1 MPRCSGPRLS
11 LQQEQHASSDDD
23 DDGGEYNSED
33 DGELGNSQLARQ
45 LDRDIW
51 VEENMDTLLALYDQL
66 LTQGRALFGDAF
78 LQDGNWADFAH
89 FCYYKTQPFYFPK
102 G

>member
-1 MPRCSGPRLS
+1 MPRCSGPRLLTMES
-11 LQQEQHASSDDD
+11 ETSDSSSEYDDSND
-23 DDGGEYNSED
+23 ACNNYE
-33 DGELGNSQLARQ
+33 ARQ

-51 VEENMDTLLALYDQL
+51 VEENLDQL
-66 LTQGRALFGDAF
+66 LSMYDDLLTRGRSIFGDAF

-102 G
+102 EV

>member
-11 LQQEQHASSDDD
+11 LQEHASSDDD
-23 DDGGEYNSED
+23 DGGEYSEDD